1 MVSPL
6 HKHSFDK
13 DLSAHNQDEITAT
26 TTAAA
31 THSASALPS
40 TATAEG
46 ETESEMR
53 LYLDKLKEIVPK
65 CPKHRKV
72 SRLELIQ
79 HVIDYICD
87 LQQAL
92 EERAG
97 LRGADL
103 HFLAQQQLHSPAEV
117 FHKTLA
123 QRQPLGVLPLPDNTP
138 LLRVCIIL

>member
-6 HKHSFDK
+6 RKHSFDK
-13 DLSAHNQDEITAT
+13 DLSTHNQDEITPTSTSAVT
-26 TTAAA
+26 LT
-31 THSASALPS
+31 ASALPS
-40 TATAEG
+40 TTTAEG
-46 ETESEMR
+46 DTEAEIR

-103 HFLAQQQLHSPAEV
+103 HFLAQQQLHPSTDSY
-117 FHKTLA
+117 HKALT
-123 QRQPLGVLPLPDNTP
+123 QRQPLGVLPLPENTP
-138 LLRVCIIL
+138 LLRVRIL